1 MYIYVVYI
9 RKVLGVGCQAMAI
22 WRVKHV
28 VSISLLLYQMWYLP
42 WVVNK
47 KVIFKYKSACLVPV
61 VMSGLDITLNLN
73 LCRGWLGYALVMVL
87 LFMAIFMLL
96 TRFSNQ
102 GRPINELKV
111 VAPPPMNTMEQLLA
125 VQNAIS
131 QVEEIVQDG
140 NIILLKLR
148 ALLLAVPS
156 QVLPFWNFLLLLS
169 YFAYSLLMI
178 YSELLFYTLT
188 LFYYENC
195 RLMFPFSYFSFYT
208 DHCDFSYYNCSESL

>member
-1 MYIYVVYI
+1 
-9 RKVLGVGCQAMAI
+9 
-22 WRVKHV
+22 
-28 VSISLLLYQMWYLP
+28 MWYLP

-156 QVLPFWNFLLLLS
+156 QVLPF
-169 YFAYSLLMI
+169 
-178 YSELLFYTLT
+178 
-188 LFYYENC
+188 
-195 RLMFPFSYFSFYT
+195 
-208 DHCDFSYYNCSESL
+208 